1 LGLCWR
7 RNRWLW
13 FYGAVLAASCVKAPL
28 LSLVVI
34 PVLLARRQW
43 LPTAITT
50 AISLA
55 LFAVQPLLWPT
66 LFKHYLE
73 AVELQFSFN
82 RDFGCSPAGLFG
94 EILASHGLPYSP
106 GTWVFYLAYA
116 IPLFATLFYLS
127 RRFLRGD
134 FSVERWIPVL
144 LVGVILL
151 NPRIMEYDAAPIA
164 LPLALIAWRFFR
176 AFFQPGG
183 TILCVALLF
192 GLANAIAAVSWDVH
206 KLVDGPLLVVFFAA
220 GSWSLLRRETVHRQ
234 PFSAVR
240 V

>member
-1 LGLCWR
+1 MPVAGHFTGRSVVRWGIIGCGEVCEVKSGPAFQKAQGSALVAVVLGLTH
-7 RNRWLW
+7 
-13 FYGAVLAASCVKAPL
+13 GEPGSIVHATH
-28 LSLVVI
+28 I
-34 PVLLARRQW
+34 
-43 LPTAITT
+43 
-50 AISLA
+50 A
-55 LFAVQPLLWPT
+55 L
-66 LFKHYLE
+66 
-73 AVELQFSFN
+73 
-82 RDFGCSPAGLFG
+82 
-94 EILASHGLPYSP
+94 
-106 GTWVFYLAYA
+106 YA
-116 IPLFATLFYLS
+116 L
-127 RRFLRGD
+127 
-134 FSVERWIPVL
+134 
-144 LVGVILL
+144 
-151 NPRIMEYDAAPIA
+151 MIA